1 MPPIK
6 KTKLLP
12 FGDAEDPTTKPNVF
26 FDPAE
31 SRRVI
36 AFPDDSAGYP
46 GVTHKIVDMSWY
58 RGEKLE
64 VIEAVDANNVA
75 TTTDIT
81 VMIDNSKSYTFS
93 KETGV
98 ITDCGGSQVC
108 QKHAACTAPSSPV
121 VFEHGILMK
130 DGPLYTAQPRP
141 PLPCTPTYTPP
152 HCAPTYTPPPCTRYP
167 VQDSPDARIQ
177 NLVKAIVH
185 LCV

>member
-12 FGDAEDPTTKPNVF
+12 FGGALEQAKPGVL

-36 AFPDDSAGYP
+36 AFPDDSSGYP

-64 VIEAVDANNVA
+64 VNDLDAQEQP
-75 TTTDIT
+75 TTDIT
-81 VMIDNSKSYTFS
+81 VMIDNSKSYKFS

-121 VFEHGILMK
+121 VFEHGILTGA
-130 DGPLYTAQPRP
+130 DLYTAQPRP

-152 HCAPTYTPPPCTRYP
+152 HCAPIYTPPPCTRYP